1 MYTPEIG
8 YNLSVKHWSFLIFIT
23 ILLFLLPVLLVSQDL
38 DWDALRGSEEFRF
51 GVQAYNSGLFDNALL
66 SFERALSYSPL
77 EALYK
82 EWLGRT
88 YHRLGYDA
96 TALSL
101 WREVLSSGE
110 GSALLQQRVDVIS
123 ARNSLERGSRLV
135 SDSGD
140 TLEEI
145 VGGVKKVSDI
155 VAEIAAASAEQSSGI
170 EQVNKAIMQ
179 MDEVTQQNA
188 AMVEQMAAA
197 SRSLEE
203 QAATLNRVVSFFQL
217 EK

>member
-123 ARNSLERGSRLV
+123 ARNSLERERSAMERFVLGEVLQGRQA
-135 SDSGD
+135 DY
-140 TLEEI
+140 TLFARPLGLEPWPDGTFFI
-145 VGGVKKVSDI
+145 SF
-155 VAEIAAASAEQSSGI
+155 
-170 EQVNKAIMQ
+170 
-179 MDEVTQQNA
+179 MD
-188 AMVEQMAAA
+188 
-197 SRSLEE
+197 L
-203 QAATLNRVVSFFQL
+203 
-217 EK
+217 